1 MICDYSYYA
10 LADVHHNIPSTSAF
24 CWHFGNTTHRGFAVT
39 TIGEAPLYRGQSL
52 TWFQGHKQRKAV
64 TYSAFILRKKKH
76 EMNRNEIVSKR
87 KPLLENIYIWSHT
100 LKSWFLPRISLVF
113 PQRHRGRDDVRH
125 PAFRIRITH
134 SRFSMVIPVV
144 RRPANPLE
152 LPSLSASS
160 ARRRH
165 CSASR
170 LGLETK
176 ENQVVHG
183 WKVFNNLDSLKTCPK
198 VHVDGYGFPQMLV
211 IHHMTR
217 NATLKNRNSQGII

>member
-1 MICDYSYYA
+1 MRWQMFTTTSQA
-10 LADVHHNIPSTSAF
+10 PQHFVGTLATQRIAASRWPPSVK
-24 CWHFGNTTHRGFAVT
+24 HRCTGVRVSHDFKVT
-39 TIGEAPLYRGQSL
+39 NSGRPSL
-52 TWFQGHKQRKAV
+52 IVPSF
-64 TYSAFILRKKKH
+64 YEKKKH

-211 IHHMTR
+211 IHHMTQ